1 MKFDEF
7 KSKNQSIK
15 KQEKALK
22 RQKMKNQ
29 VDQLTKKK
37 QEIQT
42 KMNKFVNSPSA
53 FDGAL

>member
-7 KSKNQSIK
+7 KSKNKSIK
-15 KQEKALK
+15 RQEKALK

-37 QEIQT
+37 REIQT
-42 KMNKFVNSPSA
+42 KMNQFVNGPSG
-53 FDGAL
+53 FSKM